1 MKRILIVEDE
11 PDIQELLRAYLEDA
25 GYQTAVAG
33 DGVAA
38 LALFG
43 GQPFDLVLLD
53 LMLPKIDGF
62 GVCELIRQQSQV
74 PILMLTALDGEESQ
88 LRGFGMDIDDYVTKP
103 FSIPVLLEKIRVIL
117 RRRGNTGEDSRL
129 RYRDLTLDLDTREA
143 LLDGQLLDLTARE
156 FELLHTFLAAPG
168 RVFTREM
175 LLAKLWGYDFYG
187 DERVVDSHIKNLRH
201 KLGRNY
207 IETVR
212 GWGTVLRKRI
222 AESLTARIFLITAGI
237 LLSAG
242 VITFSFIAWASPSTY
257 TAVVNDDLTAQVDA
271 LAGKL
276 ADTSPEDCG
285 ALLDEFVLA
294 SGANAMLMGPDGQ
307 LVDTGARLTVQA
319 VYEATVVTT
328 SEPQSTVNYHSRE
341 IREGDAVAVTLSEQ
355 ATITAEVTFAGRS
368 ESYTLYVTPRVEAE
382 NLAVRV
388 LVQIAPWLLLVLL
401 VFSLLGAFFYSRYI
415 TRPIVRMSGIAGRMA
430 ELDFHW
436 VCGEKRRDEI
446 GKLGRSLDRLACRLD
461 AALTDL
467 ESANRALQGE
477 VERERELDRQRMA
490 FFIAASH
497 ELKTPV
503 TILKGQLS
511 GMLEGVGVYRDRDR
525 YLLRSLQVT
534 GRMEAL
540 VREML
545 AISRME
551 SGAAEL
557 KRAPV
562 ELAALLERQLALDAP
577 LLEQRGQRLVRAL
590 APGVTILGD
599 ASLLGKAVGNLLS
612 NAALHSPE
620 KAEIR
625 VWCGRLDGRPALRV
639 ENTGAQISKEALPHL
654 FEAFYRA
661 EGSRNR
667 ASGGSGLG
675 LYLVRAILDRH
686 GAACTLENTKDGVRA
701 EVIFPAEPPALRG

>member
-1 MKRILIVEDE
+1 M
-11 PDIQELLRAYLEDA
+11 
-25 GYQTAVAG
+25 
-33 DGVAA
+33 
-38 LALFG
+38 
-43 GQPFDLVLLD
+43 
-53 LMLPKIDGF
+53 
-62 GVCELIRQQSQV
+62 
-74 PILMLTALDGEESQ
+74 
-88 LRGFGMDIDDYVTKP
+88 
-103 FSIPVLLEKIRVIL
+103 
-117 RRRGNTGEDSRL
+117 
-129 RYRDLTLDLDTREA
+129 
-143 LLDGQLLDLTARE
+143 
-156 FELLHTFLAAPG
+156 
-168 RVFTREM
+168 
-175 LLAKLWGYDFYG
+175 
-187 DERVVDSHIKNLRH
+187 
-201 KLGRNY
+201 
-207 IETVR
+207 
-212 GWGTVLRKRI
+212 LRKRI

-271 LAGKL
+271 LVGKL

-319 VYEATVVTT
+319 VYEATVVTAP
-328 SEPQSTVNYHSRE
+328 EPQSTVNYHSRE

-415 TRPIVRMSGIAGRMA
+415 TRPIVRMSGIAGKMA

-436 VCGEKRRDEI
+436 ECGEKRKDEI
-446 GKLGRSLDRLACRLD
+446 GKLGRSLDWLACRLD

-490 FFIAASH
+490 FFNAASH

-577 LLEQRGQRLVRAL
+577 LLEQRGQRLVKAL
-590 APGVTILGD
+590 APGVTVLGD

>member
-1 MKRILIVEDE
+1 M
-11 PDIQELLRAYLEDA
+11 
-25 GYQTAVAG
+25 
-33 DGVAA
+33 
-38 LALFG
+38 
-43 GQPFDLVLLD
+43 
-53 LMLPKIDGF
+53 
-62 GVCELIRQQSQV
+62 
-74 PILMLTALDGEESQ
+74 
-88 LRGFGMDIDDYVTKP
+88 
-103 FSIPVLLEKIRVIL
+103 
-117 RRRGNTGEDSRL
+117 
-129 RYRDLTLDLDTREA
+129 
-143 LLDGQLLDLTARE
+143 
-156 FELLHTFLAAPG
+156 
-168 RVFTREM
+168 
-175 LLAKLWGYDFYG
+175 
-187 DERVVDSHIKNLRH
+187 
-201 KLGRNY
+201 
-207 IETVR
+207 
-212 GWGTVLRKRI
+212 LRKRI

-271 LAGKL
+271 LVGKL

-319 VYEATVVTT
+319 VYEATVVTA
-328 SEPQSTVNYHSRE
+328 SEPQSTVNYHSQE
-341 IREGDAVAVTLSEQ
+341 IREEDAVAVTLSEQ

-436 VCGEKRRDEI
+436 VCGERRRDEI

-490 FFIAASH
+490 FFNAASH

-590 APGVTILGD
+590 APGVTVLGD

-620 KAEIR
+620 KAESG
-625 VWCGRLDGRPALRV
+625 VGCGGLEGRPALRV

>member
-1 MKRILIVEDE
+1 M
-11 PDIQELLRAYLEDA
+11 
-25 GYQTAVAG
+25 
-33 DGVAA
+33 
-38 LALFG
+38 
-43 GQPFDLVLLD
+43 
-53 LMLPKIDGF
+53 
-62 GVCELIRQQSQV
+62 
-74 PILMLTALDGEESQ
+74 
-88 LRGFGMDIDDYVTKP
+88 
-103 FSIPVLLEKIRVIL
+103 
-117 RRRGNTGEDSRL
+117 
-129 RYRDLTLDLDTREA
+129 
-143 LLDGQLLDLTARE
+143 
-156 FELLHTFLAAPG
+156 
-168 RVFTREM
+168 
-175 LLAKLWGYDFYG
+175 
-187 DERVVDSHIKNLRH
+187 
-201 KLGRNY
+201 
-207 IETVR
+207 
-212 GWGTVLRKRI
+212 LRKRI

-294 SGANAMLMGPDGQ
+294 SGASAMLMGPDGQ

-328 SEPQSTVNYHSRE
+328 SEPQSTVNYHSQE

-368 ESYTLYVTPRVEAE
+368 ESYTLCVTPRVEAE
-382 NLAVRV
+382 NHAVRV

-436 VCGEKRRDEI
+436 VCGERRRDEI
-446 GKLGRSLDRLACRLD
+446 GKLGRRLDRLACRLD

-490 FFIAASH
+490 FFNAASH

-551 SGAAEL
+551 SGAAEP

-590 APGVTILGD
+590 APGVTVLGD

>member
-1 MKRILIVEDE
+1 M
-11 PDIQELLRAYLEDA
+11 
-25 GYQTAVAG
+25 
-33 DGVAA
+33 
-38 LALFG
+38 
-43 GQPFDLVLLD
+43 
-53 LMLPKIDGF
+53 
-62 GVCELIRQQSQV
+62 
-74 PILMLTALDGEESQ
+74 
-88 LRGFGMDIDDYVTKP
+88 
-103 FSIPVLLEKIRVIL
+103 
-117 RRRGNTGEDSRL
+117 
-129 RYRDLTLDLDTREA
+129 
-143 LLDGQLLDLTARE
+143 
-156 FELLHTFLAAPG
+156 
-168 RVFTREM
+168 
-175 LLAKLWGYDFYG
+175 
-187 DERVVDSHIKNLRH
+187 
-201 KLGRNY
+201 
-207 IETVR
+207 
-212 GWGTVLRKRI
+212 LRKRI

-368 ESYTLYVTPRVEAE
+368 ESYTLCVTPRVEAE

-490 FFIAASH
+490 FFNAASH

-590 APGVTILGD
+590 APGVAVLGD

-686 GAACTLENTKDGVRA
+686 GAACTLENTKDGVQA

>member
-1 MKRILIVEDE
+1 M
-11 PDIQELLRAYLEDA
+11 
-25 GYQTAVAG
+25 
-33 DGVAA
+33 
-38 LALFG
+38 
-43 GQPFDLVLLD
+43 
-53 LMLPKIDGF
+53 
-62 GVCELIRQQSQV
+62 
-74 PILMLTALDGEESQ
+74 
-88 LRGFGMDIDDYVTKP
+88 
-103 FSIPVLLEKIRVIL
+103 
-117 RRRGNTGEDSRL
+117 
-129 RYRDLTLDLDTREA
+129 
-143 LLDGQLLDLTARE
+143 
-156 FELLHTFLAAPG
+156 
-168 RVFTREM
+168 
-175 LLAKLWGYDFYG
+175 
-187 DERVVDSHIKNLRH
+187 
-201 KLGRNY
+201 
-207 IETVR
+207 
-212 GWGTVLRKRI
+212 LRKRI

-271 LAGKL
+271 LVGKL

-294 SGANAMLMGPDGQ
+294 SGANVMLMGPDGQ

-328 SEPQSTVNYHSRE
+328 SKPLSTVNYHSRE
-341 IREGDAVAVTLSEQ
+341 IRKGDAVAVTLSEQ

-368 ESYTLYVTPRVEAE
+368 ESYTLCVTPRVEAE

-436 VCGEKRRDEI
+436 VCGERRRDEI

-490 FFIAASH
+490 FFNAASH

-590 APGVTILGD
+590 APGVTVLGD

-625 VWCGRLDGRPALRV
+625 VWCGRLDGRPALRG
-639 ENTGAQISKEALPHL
+639 ENTGAQISKEALPPL
-654 FEAFYRA
+654 LEGFYRA

-686 GAACTLENTKDGVRA
+686 GAACTLENTKDGVQA